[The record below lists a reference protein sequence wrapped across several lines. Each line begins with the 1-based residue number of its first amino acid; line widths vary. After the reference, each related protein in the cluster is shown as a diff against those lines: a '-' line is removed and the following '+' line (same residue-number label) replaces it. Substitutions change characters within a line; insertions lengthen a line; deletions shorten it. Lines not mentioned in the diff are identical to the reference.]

1 MIRNVKLFVTT
12 LLAVMLLVV
21 AGCSPTA
28 TDSAGG
34 ENQAVSTSSAA
45 KSASNDS
52 ADKMAKMVIYVP
64 RDDGK
69 GVRPQTITVDSDK
82 KTLKYAI
89 SFLFDEDSRQSYPVF
104 PKNVT
109 VKDVSIKDGLA
120 KINLSKEFL
129 EGGQVDGLSAQL
141 RLASIIN
148 TATSFDSVKKVQL
161 LVEGKAI
168 DLYGGYDVSEPMG
181 RMEQQIVK

>member
-1 MIRNVKLFVTT
+1 MLRNVKLFVTT

-21 AGCSPTA
+21 AGCSSTA
-28 TDSAGG
+28 IDSVGG
-34 ENQAVSTSSAA
+34 NKQAVSTSSSTKTAT
-45 KSASNDS
+45 DT
-52 ADKMAKMVIYVP
+52 ADKMAQMVIYVP

-109 VKDVSIKDGLA
+109 VKDVNIKDGLA
-120 KINLSKEFL
+120 KINLSKQFL
-129 EGGQVDGLSAQL
+129 DGGQVDGLSAQL

-148 TATSFDSVKKVQL
+148 TATSFDNVKKVQI
-161 LVEGKAI
+161 LVEGKTV
-168 DLYGGYDVSEPMG
+168 DLYGGYDLSEPMG

>member
-1 MIRNVKLFVTT
+1 MIRNAKLFVTT
-12 LLAVMLLVV
+12 LLAVMVLVV

-28 TDSAGG
+28 SGS
-34 ENQAVSTSSAA
+34 ELSNNQAVASSSTS
-45 KSASNDS
+45 KSQSN
-52 ADKMAKMVIYVP
+52 ANTDKMAQMVIYVP
-64 RDDGK
+64 RDDGR

-104 PKNVT
+104 PKNVE
-109 VKDVSIKDGLA
+109 VKDVNIKDGLA
-120 KINLSKEFL
+120 KINLSKQFL
-129 EGGQVDGLSAQL
+129 DGGQVDGLSAQL

-148 TATSFDSVKKVQL
+148 TATSFDNVKKVQR
-161 LVEGKAI
+161 LVDGKTVN
-168 DLYGGYDVSEPMG
+168 LYGGYDLSEPMG